1 MSETRPATPA
11 ELAAWNKARGWF
23 EVISMENAANLHRRD
38 QIEIGSEY
46 CSKNGLEF
54 PIIDPLLVSLA
65 KNKKSELTLKR
76 LIGDVDAGLIGLS
89 FPSGPSGPI
98 NVIGPLG
105 MTADQ
110 QFSYHFGAVLVFVGG
125 VLIVAGLVLKIKELY
140 ERLEITEHNEQIA
153 LDFIDSQITAKPD
166 LADSWEQTKQD
177 KGWNQKQEFI
187 EALERSMNKAIDFLE
202 KPVITGITWAIPVAI
217 GITLIYFLTR
227 AKK

>member
-11 ELAAWNKARGWF
+11 ELAAWGKARGWY
-23 EVISMENAANLHRRD
+23 EMISMENTANLHRRA
-38 QIEIGSEY
+38 QIEIGSEF
-46 CSKNGLEF
+46 CSANGLEF

-65 KNKKSELTLKR
+65 KDKKSELTLKR
-76 LIGDVDAGLIGLS
+76 LIGDVDAGLLGLS

-110 QFSYHFGAVLVFVGG
+110 QFSYQFGAILVFVGG

-140 ERLEITEHNEQIA
+140 ERLETTEHNEQIA
-153 LDFIDSQITAKPD
+153 LDFIDSQIASKPA
-166 LADSWEQTKQD
+166 LKDSWEQTKHD

-187 EALERSMNKAIDFLE
+187 EALERSMDKAINFLE
-202 KPVITGITWAIPVAI
+202 KPVAIGITWAIPIAV